1 MNNIIAVRH
10 GTSVV
15 HFWDAYA
22 KWYQL
27 WIEHNTYY
35 GPILKFV
42 MDMVEPGWKVLDIG
56 AGNGILSLPLCAMG
70 CEVTALEPSVGMRSL
85 FYKEAF
91 RQEIDTMEVDERR
104 WEDVP
109 VFEYMDFDLI
119 IACNSLH
126 LPDMGFSASLEKVFR
141 ADPRNIFVVTEHIPE
156 AMIRFSYASHTLR
169 FAATYEADNSFAYH
183 HLEEVFDHHRFKK
196 GQMLLPEEKTAIMK
210 KIVFR
215 DKHIRIHATAQ
226 VGMYWFHR
234 RPSRSPYI

>member
-1 MNNIIAVRH
+1 MNNIIAERH
-10 GTSVV
+10 GTSGV

-27 WIEHNTYY
+27 WIEHNTYC
-35 GPILKFV
+35 GPILEFV

-141 ADPRNIFVVTEHIPE
+141 ADPEGLREIDPFKNRGDILKQIPKGRIE
-156 AMIRFSYASHTLR
+156 ISLSTGRRFLGDAVDKNRDFSVSPFPVLKQT
-169 FAATYEADNSFAYH
+169 
-183 HLEEVFDHHRFKK
+183 DHF
-196 GQMLLPEEKTAIMK
+196 
-210 KIVFR
+210 
-215 DKHIRIHATAQ
+215 
-226 VGMYWFHR
+226 
-234 RPSRSPYI
+234 